1 MHRIG
6 LETPGGAGDFGL
18 PSKTHT
24 GRWEI
29 LRNSFK
35 PFPCGIVI
43 HPILDGCVQLHGELA
58 SQDIK
63 ITEIDRVDLIVHP
76 LVLEL
81 TGKTKPRDGLQAK
94 FSVYH
99 SAAIALLYGKGT
111 PAQFE
116 DTVVQDSHVISI
128 RDKVKALVSDS
139 LRADEARI
147 MITLQDRRTTEKH
160 VEHAIGSKEVPLT
173 EAQLEEKFKNQCE
186 SILGEKLDRVSKALW
201 DVESAVDIRDVI
213 KIAE

>member
-1 MHRIG
+1 M
-6 LETPGGAGDFGL
+6 ETPGGAGAFGL
-18 PSKTHT
+18 PSKTHA

-43 HPILDGCVQLHGELA
+43 HPILDGCVQLHGELF
-58 SQDIK
+58 SQNIE
-63 ITEIDRVDLIVHP
+63 ITEIDHVELTVHP

-99 SAAIALLYGKGT
+99 SAAIALLYGKGS

-116 DTVVQDSHVISI
+116 DAVVQDSHVIST
-128 RDKVKALVSDS
+128 RDKVKAVKSES

-147 MITLQDRRTTEKH
+147 TITLLDGRTLEKH

-173 EAQLEEKFKNQCE
+173 DVQLEEKFKNQCE

-201 DVESAVDIRDVI
+201 DVESAVDIRDVT
-213 KIAE
+213 KITQ